1 MKYLRS
7 YKIFEMQIQTNKFDI
22 GIENDFEVLKEIL
35 YDLKFDYFDVSY
47 ISTCFRD
54 SDYNTFNALERSIL
68 RWENANTSFKL
79 QGLDPLDKVENIIIC
94 SIKIDPGFYYKD
106 IKSYVEESI
115 QFMLNKGWRYLIEP
129 VANND
134 STGYYLLDIK
144 DIEQQK
150 IVSLHIKFYC

>member
-54 SDYNTFNALERSIL
+54 SAYNTFNALERSIL
-68 RWENANTSFKL
+68 RWENGNTSFKL
-79 QGLDPLDKVENIIIC
+79 V
-94 SIKIDPGFYYKD
+94 
-106 IKSYVEESI
+106 
-115 QFMLNKGWRYLIEP
+115 
-129 VANND
+129 
-134 STGYYLLDIK
+134 
-144 DIEQQK
+144 
-150 IVSLHIKFYC
+150 

>member
-1 MKYLRS
+1 MDR
-7 YKIFEMQIQTNKFDI
+7 
-22 GIENDFEVLKEIL
+22 
-35 YDLKFDYFDVSY
+35 
-47 ISTCFRD
+47 
-54 SDYNTFNALERSIL
+54 
-68 RWENANTSFKL
+68 
-79 QGLDPLDKVENIIIC
+79 VENIIIC